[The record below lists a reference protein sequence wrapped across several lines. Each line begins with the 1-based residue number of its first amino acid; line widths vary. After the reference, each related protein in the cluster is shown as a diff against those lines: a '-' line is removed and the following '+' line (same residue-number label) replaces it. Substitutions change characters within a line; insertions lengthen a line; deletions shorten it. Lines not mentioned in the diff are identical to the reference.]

1 MKKYGLIFIIAL
13 LMQIFLSNLLSIG
26 SVRPDFLII
35 YVLYFAVNYGSFNGV
50 LVGFSIGII
59 ISIFDGGL
67 IIGLL
72 ALIYSIVGY
81 SGGFLKTKHHKMV
94 PVVFNLSCFLI
105 IFGSFFIYTFFNYD
119 YLFYNDLIIFL
130 LTWLKTTLYTLSILL
145 ILQFIVPLRRT

>member
-1 MKKYGLIFIIAL
+1 MKKYGLILIIAF
-13 LMQIFLSNLLSIG
+13 LMQIFLSNLLSVG

-35 YVLYFAVNYGSFNGV
+35 YVLYFAVNYGSFKGV
-50 LVGFSIGII
+50 LVGFCIGII

-72 ALIYSIVGY
+72 PLIYSIVGY

>member
-1 MKKYGLIFIIAL
+1 MKKYGLILIIAF
-13 LMQIFLSNLLSIG
+13 LMQIFLSNLLSVG

-72 ALIYSIVGY
+72 PLIYSIVGY

-119 YLFYNDLIIFL
+119 YLFYNNLIIFL

>member
-35 YVLYFAVNYGSFNGV
+35 YVLYFAVNYGSFKGT
-50 LVGFSIGII
+50 LAGFSIGII

-72 ALIYSIVGY
+72 PLIYSIVGY

-105 IFGSFFIYTFFNYD
+105 IIGSFFIYTFFNYD
-119 YLFYNDLIIFL
+119 YLFYYDLKIFL
-130 LTWLKTTLYTLSILL
+130 LTWLKTTLYTFSIVL

>member
-35 YVLYFAVNYGSFNGV
+35 YVLYFAVNYGSFKGV
-50 LVGFSIGII
+50 LVGFCIGII

-72 ALIYSIVGY
+72 PLIYSIVGY
-81 SGGFLKTKHHKMV
+81 SGGFLKTKHYKMV

-105 IFGSFFIYTFFNYD
+105 IIGSFFIYTFFNYD

-130 LTWLKTTLYTLSILL
+130 LTWLKTTLYTFSIVL

>member
-1 MKKYGLIFIIAL
+1 MKIYGLILIIAF

-72 ALIYSIVGY
+72 PLIYSIVGY
-81 SGGFLKTKHHKMV
+81 SGGLLKTKHHKMV

-119 YLFYNDLIIFL
+119 YLFYNNLIIFL